1 MLELIIPLSL
11 IIGPLWLYLLNIELV
26 SMYLSINTP
35 SNKPVYTLSF
45 LAVYEEG
52 KLENAPLRYGSYL
65 RHTSELL

>member
-11 IIGPLWLYLLNIELV
+11 IIGLLWLYLLNIELV

-35 SNKPVYTLSF
+35 AYILSF

-52 KLENAPLRYGSYL
+52 RLENAPLRYGSYL

>member
-11 IIGPLWLYLLNIELV
+11 IIGLLWLYLLNIELV

-35 SNKPVYTLSF
+35 SNTPVYTLSF

-52 KLENAPLRYGSYL
+52 RLENAPLRYGSYL